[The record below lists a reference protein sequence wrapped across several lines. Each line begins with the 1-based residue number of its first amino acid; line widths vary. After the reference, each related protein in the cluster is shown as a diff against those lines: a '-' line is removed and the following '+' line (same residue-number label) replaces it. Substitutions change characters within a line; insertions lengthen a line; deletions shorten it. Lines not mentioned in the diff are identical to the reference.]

1 MSEVLAGINGLFP
14 KLFAGPSE
22 EVLSPIAAW
31 EGRGWTGSLG
41 NLLHVLL
48 VHLLCLLSMCSPAKG
63 RGGASQCY
71 PARNAFPVFA
81 NRCFYPGDAETRTS
95 PGERNATSA
104 RLRNQKGFFH
114 PLSPLQVC
122 VVKASRQGRRHLL
135 PGKRLSPTLPSSSR
149 ASLGLSSAPPFP
161 KAPLPPHYLLTS
173 PVSPGPGGEAEVLLP
188 LGVPNSSG
196 TFSRFWCRSWT
207 CRVQRGRVW
216 RAGGA
221 GSPLA
226 SL

>member
-1 MSEVLAGINGLFP
+1 MGFSQNYLLGLP
-14 KLFAGPSE
+14 RKL
-22 EVLSPIAAW
+22 LSPVAAW
-31 EGRGWTGSLG
+31 EGRGWTSSLG

-63 RGGASQCY
+63 QGGASQCY

-95 PGERNATSA
+95 PGEQNATSA

-114 PLSPLQVC
+114 PLSPLQVR
-122 VVKASRQGRRHLL
+122 VGKASRQGRRHLL
-135 PGKRLSPTLPSSSR
+135 PRKRLSPTLPSSSR
-149 ASLGLSSAPPFP
+149 ASLGPSSAPPFP

-196 TFSRFWCRSWT
+196 TFSRFWCRSWM
-207 CRVQRGRVW
+207 CRVQRDRVW
-216 RAGGA
+216 RARGV